1 MSSERVIVE
10 AIKVAQVVL
19 CQNVPPAQ
27 RRPSRCA
34 RSSAYFPITH
44 RLERV
49 ALSDSSGAILLY
61 RALINPD
68 IPGMAFN
75 GYNGIGLPACGRGR
89 CDVAF
94 AIHRGPREIASA
106 HRDDGAIRQELEL
119 RKRLLSTKIGEA
131 IHPPRSSRLPRS
143 HRAHHRRGLNDTSD
157 RPLRLD
163 EREAHLEQSS
173 P

>member
-75 GYNGIGLPACGRGR
+75 GYNGIGVCQLAVEVGATWLLQYIEGRVKLPRRTAMMERFARNSSCANACYR
-89 CDVAF
+89 
-94 AIHRGPREIASA
+94 
-106 HRDDGAIRQELEL
+106 
-119 RKRLLSTKIGEA
+119 
-131 IHPPRSSRLPRS
+131 PRSARQF
-143 HRAHHRRGLNDTSD
+143 T
-157 RPLRLD
+157 PLDPADYRDLIA
-163 EREAHLEQSS
+163 RTTAAG
-173 P
+173 